1 LATGTRSRLPLEIT
15 LPKEIQTIHSG
26 KSPQDFV
33 QNIKLSYDRS
43 EWFQV
48 NSLKNV
54 HLLKG
59 SRQLL
64 GNQLQITWLDEQ
76 HWHLEGTVAILDIV
90 WWLEVKGTFLG
101 VLKGTYVPVL
111 HLEFHTA
118 MELENVICAV
128 SVDSTLGQVLP
139 SSPKGDTLDDDSLS
153 HRAPN
158 PPCSNSLH

>member
-1 LATGTRSRLPLEIT
+1 MIVLQNVFKSTVSIVVLLTE
-15 LPKEIQTIHSG
+15 SG
-26 KSPQDFV
+26 
-33 QNIKLSYDRS
+33 
-43 EWFQV
+43 
-48 NSLKNV
+48 
-54 HLLKG
+54 
-59 SRQLL
+59 QLL

-118 MELENVICAV
+118 MELENVICTV

-139 SSPKGDTLDDDSLS
+139 NSPKGDTLDDDSLS

-158 PPCSNSLH
+158 PPYSNSLLWMGWKWMMVLWSWKCLSWISKDRKSTIMWI